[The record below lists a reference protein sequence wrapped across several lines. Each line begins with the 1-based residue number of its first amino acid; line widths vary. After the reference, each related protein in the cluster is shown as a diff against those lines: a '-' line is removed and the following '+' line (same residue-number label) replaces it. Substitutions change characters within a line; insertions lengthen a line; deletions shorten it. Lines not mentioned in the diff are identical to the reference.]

1 MTSIAVLRADRI
13 VYLGADNA
21 IDDVVAAW
29 ANRLGVRDP
38 LPQRISAQ
46 LGGPL
51 DISRELQKEYMRE
64 QLRRIRWLGGPNNRS
79 IELMAD
85 RIVLLSDDKTGLS
98 QDDLLPATL
107 IVFGLGNALIR
118 RVGPRLFACPGSPD
132 SANEGVV
139 LVEEDKSA
147 RLSVSLRD
155 TSGRLVSQDAIEPAL
170 TAKLR
175 VQGES

>member
-1 MTSIAVLRADRI
+1 
-13 VYLGADNA
+13 
-21 IDDVVAAW
+21 
-29 ANRLGVRDP
+29 
-38 LPQRISAQ
+38 
-46 LGGPL
+46 
-51 DISRELQKEYMRE
+51 
-64 QLRRIRWLGGPNNRS
+64 
-79 IELMAD
+79 
-85 RIVLLSDDKTGLS
+85 
-98 QDDLLPATL
+98 LLPATL

-155 TSGRLVSQDAIEPAL
+155 TSGRLVFQDAIEPAL
-170 TAKLR
+170 TAKIR